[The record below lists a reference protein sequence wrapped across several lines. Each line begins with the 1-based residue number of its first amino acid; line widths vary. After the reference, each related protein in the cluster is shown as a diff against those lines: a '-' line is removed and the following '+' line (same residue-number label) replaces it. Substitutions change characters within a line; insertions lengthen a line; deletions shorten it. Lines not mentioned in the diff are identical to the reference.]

1 MSSRRPLLYLAF
13 GLPIAGALAGSYL
26 HLAAWLVPWMPPGY
40 ERLAWLAA
48 LALDGL
54 VLAPIVARQIVG
66 ADVTGAPLRLAQ
78 GVGIGAS
85 VYVNARWG
93 AATMAPVTAWQWADV
108 AVGAA
113 ILPVLALIGEH
124 AMRATLAALQAQEA
138 RQMAPPAP
146 VRRAITAPSP
156 AAVAPPALEQTAP
169 SAPSPI
175 QPPRHRPAWA
185 ELVARYGDSPRA
197 IAEGTGTPL
206 RTVQRW
212 RQQAAPR
219 TSAPATPITMPAR
232 MPASSAARGRGI
244 GGVMTGRGNR
254 PR

>member
-1 MSSRRPLLYLAF
+1 MSTRRPLLYLFF

-26 HLAAWLVPWMPPGY
+26 HLAAWLAPWMPPGY
-40 ERLAWLAA
+40 GRLAWLAA

-54 VLAPIVARQIVG
+54 ILAPMMARQIVG
-66 ADVTGAPLRLAQ
+66 ADVPGMALRLAQ

-93 AATMAPVTAWQWADV
+93 ADTMAPVTAWQWADV

-138 RQMAPPAP
+138 QEDAELAAWEAESLARQTVP
-146 VRRAITAPSP
+146 RALPNRHDRARATRQ
-156 AAVAPPALEQTAP
+156 AASVAAPALEHPAP
-169 SAPSPI
+169 NAPSPI
-175 QPPRHRPAWA
+175 QEPRQAPRHRPSWQ

-212 RQQAAPR
+212 RQQAA
-219 TSAPATPITMPAR
+219 
-232 MPASSAARGRGI
+232 
-244 GGVMTGRGNR
+244 V
-254 PR
+254 

>member
-1 MSSRRPLLYLAF
+1 MTTRRPLLLLAF

-26 HLAAWLVPWMPPGY
+26 HLAAWLAPWMPPGFQ
-40 ERLAWLAA
+40 RLAWLAA

-54 VLAPIVARQIVG
+54 ILAPMMARQIVG
-66 ADVTGAPLRLAQ
+66 ADVPGMALRLAQ

-93 AATMAPVTAWQWADV
+93 AATMAPATAWEWADV

-124 AMRATLAALQAQEA
+124 AMRATLAALQAREG
-138 RQMAPPAP
+138 APVAQPAP
-146 VRRAITAPSP
+146 VRRAITAPLP
-156 AAVAPPALEQTAP
+156 APALDRRAP
-169 SAPSPI
+169 SAPRPI
-175 QPPRHRPAWA
+175 QAPRQAPRHRPSWA

-212 RQQAAPR
+212 RQQAV
-219 TSAPATPITMPAR
+219 T
-232 MPASSAARGRGI
+232 
-244 GGVMTGRGNR
+244 
-254 PR
+254 